1 MRIQREQGSSAELER
16 QRIEAVEGA
25 NGGLMHIHRR
35 QEERFIVEAGA
46 LLVRRGR
53 ERIRIGPGEDVRIPP
68 GTAHTWRA
76 ETESRFTAEFR
87 PALRTWDFFREVL
100 VLPTDRRGNPRIGD
114 YARLMRKYPDE
125 SPSLPFVPAAA
136 QRALVVP
143 LSKLGSS
150 PR

>member
-1 MRIQREQGSSAELER
+1 MRIQRERGSSAELER
-16 QRIEAVEGA
+16 QLVEAVEGA
-25 NGGLMHIHRR
+25 NGGLMHIHPH
-35 QEERFIVEAGA
+35 QEERFIVETGA
-46 LLVRRGR
+46 LLVWRGR

-114 YARLMRKYPDE
+114 YARLIRKYPHE
-125 SPSLPFVPAAA
+125 CPSFRFIPAAA
-136 QRALVVP
+136 QRALALP
-143 LSKLGSS
+143 LSKLGSA